1 MDLGN
6 FNQKIVLL
14 KRIINEN
21 KEIIDSYEYSNSED
35 FSTLSRALAVVFVG
49 FLPRKD
55 RLTNFQKNK
64 LKELYLIGLN
74 LKIQDL
80 VLDEYYKDIIGENPP
95 EENTSF
101 LNSPKPVNTVKT
113 LPALSSGGS
122 SPIEVD
128 EMLKTIIEKAK
139 ALGMSPKEYMTSP
152 NGLNVPESEAPHLHD
167 SLECLELI
175 HSNNGQNQ
183 VGMFGNAPKGGRKRY
198 KKQTYKKRKGNK
210 RTRRH

>member
-1 MDLGN
+1 MIPPKWVLN
-6 FNQKIVLL
+6 EREKQNKKYRIEREKKIIKDYLEL
-14 KRIINEN
+14 K
-21 KEIIDSYEYSNSED
+21 
-35 FSTLSRALAVVFVG
+35 
-49 FLPRKD
+49 
-55 RLTNFQKNK
+55 
-64 LKELYLIGLN
+64 
-74 LKIQDL
+74 
-80 VLDEYYKDIIGENPP
+80 
-95 EENTSF
+95 
-101 LNSPKPVNTVKT
+101 KT
-113 LPALSSGGS
+113 ALSSGGS

-210 RTRRH
+210 RTRRR